1 MSELKKLFRVQ
12 RILAMVLAV
21 TLAMTSVPVTALAA
35 EPDDIDIQQTA
46 QDTDTEDASVKDDA
60 QDADTEDG
68 SVQDDAQAA
77 GGSSAEN
84 DVQNAEDDSDQDD
97 VSGKT
102 GDSLDPDA
110 STEGDGTQV
119 TDPASDANPGEKAD
133 VELGE
138 PEFKG
143 IKAQTSKYTA
153 DGVSPVADET
163 GKKLSMDFLQEQCAL
178 FLAIFLAFVL

>member
-68 SVQDDAQAA
+68 SVKNNVQEDETEESQDPDVMTGDDA
-77 GGSSAEN
+77 
-84 DVQNAEDDSDQDD
+84 
-97 VSGKT
+97 
-102 GDSLDPDA
+102 
-110 STEGDGTQV
+110 GDGTQEANSAPADDTQE
-119 TDPASDANPGEKAD
+119 TDQTSDAEPRAEETQSAI
-133 VELGE
+133 GE
-138 PEFKG
+138 PFFTIHENWINKEASYNQG
-143 IKAQTSKYTA
+143 DRKS
-153 DGVSPVADET
+153 VV
-163 GKKLSMDFLQEQCAL
+163 
-178 FLAIFLAFVL
+178 